1 MIYKYEIACKEAGLS
16 EEKTAEIRKVF
27 ENDRKRLKREQQR
40 MAEENIT
47 YFSIDSVETGED
59 MEGFDISDPKA
70 DTEAFAIRNWELFKL
85 KEYVAELSVED
96 AEFLL
101 ACYQDAK
108 ESDERIAEK
117 MGLTRNQ
124 VRYKKKMLLKHLR
137 DRFEGEK

>member
-16 EEKTAEIRKVF
+16 EETTEEIRKVF
-27 ENDRKRLKREQQR
+27 EYDRKRLKREQQR
-40 MAEENIT
+40 MLDENIRC
-47 YFSIDSVETGED
+47 FSIDAVEPEQD
-59 MEGFDISDPKA
+59 MEGFDIPDPNA

-85 KEYVAELSVED
+85 KEFLAELSLGD

-137 DRFEGEK
+137 ERFEGEK